1 MLRLPAQQFFQFKAG
16 RKLCLQKRS
25 FCKQTVGFVS
35 ELCSPYGFSELRLS
49 KRRLLRSYAP
59 LHRFAYKTG
68 GFVRTASLCVQIKVL
83 LRNTAVP
90 AGPFDLH
97 AGGHKP
103 PELIEKSVNLSIIV
117 KIFVR
122 DCLSTTSVESE
133 IPRLGR

>member
-16 RKLCLQKRS
+16 RKLCLQKLR

-35 ELCSPYGFSELRLS
+35 ELWRPYGFSELRLS
-49 KRRLLRSYAP
+49 KRSLLRSYAP

-68 GFVRTASLCVQIKVL
+68 GFVRTASLCVQI
-83 LRNTAVP
+83 
-90 AGPFDLH
+90 FDLH